1 MDDGF
6 HAMCAIFI
14 FISIQDRICLRG
26 KHLIFGVKT
35 LKYEQIKFT
44 CPEHLDSSTTWRVW
58 KNSFI
63 KMSSQEVIVVP
74 KKVIF
79 F

>member
-26 KHLIFGVKT
+26 QHLIFGVNT
-35 LKYEQIKFT
+35 LKCEQIKFT
-44 CPEHLDSSTTWRVW
+44 CPEHSDSSTTWRV
-58 KNSFI
+58 
-63 KMSSQEVIVVP
+63 
-74 KKVIF
+74 
-79 F
+79 